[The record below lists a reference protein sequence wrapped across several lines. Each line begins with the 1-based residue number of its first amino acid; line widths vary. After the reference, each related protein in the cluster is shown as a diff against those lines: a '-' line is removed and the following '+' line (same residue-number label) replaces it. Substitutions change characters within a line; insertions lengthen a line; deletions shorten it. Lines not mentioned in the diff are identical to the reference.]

1 MAPILLC
8 YIWRLIE
15 KSANLLQ
22 GFYFNMKIAIP
33 LFGER
38 VSPHFKTA
46 PEILIV
52 LSQER
57 NDTSTLKFDISNFSL
72 TEKKTKILSFN
83 VDTIICGGID
93 NDTRQW
99 FELRGVEVIDNVMGK
114 AMEVFLDYFRKDL
127 TLKKRRVRRSSS
139 KKKRAQIIKLNFNG
153 DS

>member
-1 MAPILLC
+1 
-8 YIWRLIE
+8 
-15 KSANLLQ
+15 
-22 GFYFNMKIAIP
+22 MKIAIP

-38 VSPHFKTA
+38 VSPHFRTA

-57 NDTSTLKFDISNFSL
+57 NDTSTFKFDISNFSL

-99 FELRGVEVIDNVMGK
+99 FELRGVEVIENVMGK
-114 AMEVFLDYFRKDL
+114 AMEVSLDYFRKDL
-127 TLKKRRVRRSSS
+127 TIKKRRARRSSS
-139 KKKRAQIIKLNFNG
+139 KKKRAQIIKLNLSG